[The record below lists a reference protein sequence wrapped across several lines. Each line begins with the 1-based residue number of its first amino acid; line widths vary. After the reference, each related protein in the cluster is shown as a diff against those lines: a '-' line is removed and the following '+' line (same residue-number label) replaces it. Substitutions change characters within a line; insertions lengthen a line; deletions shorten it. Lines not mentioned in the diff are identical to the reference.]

1 MLNLKDSL
9 ARIEHAKMQSRELN
23 EVFGKWAKTKGIEFI
38 CERDRQYARYTWGI
52 VMHREPESN
61 LALLAGE
68 LFNNLR
74 VALDYVALKIY
85 QAGGGDPTARQARS
99 VAFPIVD
106 DEKSWDEAVSNAVPY
121 AWDEAKQKLQWC
133 QPFVQI
139 GPQTSALPALRGVGA
154 TDKHHNLVLYAMG
167 VLGVSGMGVPGV
179 SGIAP
184 DVGDDIE
191 TTIMMAQPGP
201 ALSVDR
207 SAIIVEAYL
216 QTAESFPPNVVLVPW
231 SRGVKFDPPPPPET
245 EFGFRA
251 TDGSNVSI
259 NAIPVL
265 ISYVEQLVK
274 RFEKLET
281 PPPPRS

>member
-1 MLNLKDSL
+1 MLNLKDSS
-9 ARIEHAKMQSRELN
+9 ARIERAKEQSRELN
-23 EVFGKWAKTKGIEFI
+23 GAFGRWAKTKGIETI

-52 VMHREPESN
+52 VMHREPEKD

-74 VALDYVALKIY
+74 IALDYVALQIY

-106 DEKSWDEAVSNAVPY
+106 DEKNWEEAVSDNVPH

-154 TDKHHNLVLYAMG
+154 KDKHHNLVVYAMG
-167 VLGVSGMGVPGV
+167 VFGVS
-179 SGIAP
+179 SIAP
-184 DVGDDIE
+184 DLGEDIE
-191 TTIMMAQPGP
+191 ATIRMTQPGP

-207 SAIIVEAYL
+207 HAIIAEAFL
-216 QTAESFPPNVVLVPW
+216 RTADSVPPNVVLVPW

-274 RFEKLET
+274 RFENLET
-281 PPPPRS
+281 PPPPTL